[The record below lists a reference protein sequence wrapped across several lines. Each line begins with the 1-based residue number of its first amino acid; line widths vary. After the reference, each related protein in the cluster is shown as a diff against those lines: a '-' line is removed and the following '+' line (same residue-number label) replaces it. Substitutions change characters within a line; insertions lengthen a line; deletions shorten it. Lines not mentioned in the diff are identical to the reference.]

1 MFSLNVK
8 VMINKVHGTQ
18 IWLPYF
24 NMQINQYA
32 NLHVPYFNLEI
43 NMFLQHANQR
53 VPHSICKY
61 MCSSLQHPNQRVPHF
76 NIQINQCTLTFLDLM
91 LSKFSSFNYSLCT
104 KN

>member
-32 NLHVPYFNLEI
+32 NLHVP
-43 NMFLQHANQR
+43 QH
-53 VPHSICKY
+53 VSSTSKSKS
-61 MCSSLQHPNQRVPHF
+61 SSLQHPNQSMYF
-76 NIQINQCTLTFLDLM
+76 NLFR
-91 LSKFSSFNYSLCT
+91 FNV
-104 KN
+104 K